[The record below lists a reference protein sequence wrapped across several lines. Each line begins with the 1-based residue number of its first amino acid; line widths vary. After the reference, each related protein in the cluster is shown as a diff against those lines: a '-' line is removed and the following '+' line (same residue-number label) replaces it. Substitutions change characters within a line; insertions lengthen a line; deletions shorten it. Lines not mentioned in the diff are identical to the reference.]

1 MQNRDLDSLMFKTEI
16 RVRSDEVNLWICEVW
31 SRSVLNDPETEVLF
45 SPGDSLLD
53 EMKAWTIA
61 QGGKQTIMVAYG
73 EQTMWNHFS
82 FPTEEGATMF
92 GMRWSGA

>member
-31 SRSVLNDPETEVLF
+31 SRSVLNDPETEVLL

-61 QGGKQTIMVAYG
+61 QGGKQT
-73 EQTMWNHFS
+73 MWNHFS

-92 GMRWSGA
+92 VMRWSGA